1 MNMEKRKI
9 KSILVEEELWNEFI
23 PYQSIDGVGGIIV
36 SQLAEDVIF
45 KQTPKMIKKM
55 LKLILASRKDKE
67 ELIATLSIFASVGYG
82 NGYGMYE
89 FNQ

>member
-9 KSILVEEELWNEFI
+9 KSILVEEKMWNELI
-23 PYQSIDGVGGIIV
+23 PYQSIDGVGGVVV

-45 KQTPKMIKKM
+45 KQNPKLIKKM
-55 LKLILASRKDKE
+55 LKLILATRKDKE

-82 NGYGMYE
+82 NGFGMYE
-89 FNQ
+89 FTQ